1 MGKSTKTS
9 RLKVVFAVFQMVV
22 FVVTM
27 LYADAFGS
35 ANEQPV
41 NTNSVFLG
49 TESDQVG
56 INPDNVNINISSDD
70 DKSSIITYTVQKWDT
85 LESVSQEFGIT
96 VEELKKV
103 NKLSWEINPGQ
114 KLIVSDNEDGI
125 LYVVQEAKTLK
136 LFAEYYRLNLQ
147 DLITLNYFSD
157 ESEVLYPGQ
166 EIFINVSEQ
175 KAYELGL
182 LQKEQPVLPK
192 DEVPVVKKPHVIKSN
207 SVNTRS
213 SAGLS
218 YVWASQTATTSH
230 NKWQKQWYFNKRLS
244 NGFAPGYCT
253 WYAAHLSP
261 WMFDSNGNRLFGG
274 NAKDW
279 YVNAQSAKA
288 KAAGIKTSRNTP
300 RVWGLVIYSSLR
312 SYAGHVSVIRAYYPD
327 SWEMLLEDMNY
338 VGKYIVTQ
346 RWDNVSNSKIIG
358 YVHK

>member
-1 MGKSTKTS
+1 M
-9 RLKVVFAVFQMVV
+9 FAVFQMVV

-56 INPDNVNINISSDD
+56 INPDNVNIDISSDD
-70 DKSSIITYTVQKWDT
+70 DKSSIITYNVQKWDT
-85 LESVSQEFGIT
+85 LESISQEFWVT
-96 VEELKKV
+96 VAELKKI
-103 NKLSWEINPGQ
+103 NKLSWDISAGQ

-175 KAYELGL
+175 RAYEIGL
-182 LQKEQPVLPK
+182 LQREQPQLPK
-192 DEVPVVKKPHVIKSN
+192 DELPVTKKNNSTKIGIKKN
-207 SVNTRS
+207 SA
-213 SAGLS
+213 SAAIS
-218 YVWASQTATTSH
+218 YVWVTQTTTSSH

-253 WYAAHLSP
+253 WYAAHVSP
-261 WMFDSNGNRLFGG
+261 WMYDANGARLFGG

-279 YVNAQSAKA
+279 YANAQNSTA
-288 KAAGIKTSRNTP
+288 KAAGIKTSRTTP
-300 RVWGLVIYSSLR
+300 KVGGLVIYGSLR
-312 SYAGHVSVIRAYYPD
+312 SYAGHVAVIKAYYPD

-346 RWDNVSNSKIIG
+346 RWDNVSNAKIIG
-358 YVHK
+358 YVYH